1 MTAHNT
7 LLVSHFTEEEK
18 SMDGYETILAE
29 LHFLKGMEKEHLEAI
44 ADCASY
50 VRFQKG
56 QFLFREG
63 EFAHRFYMISS
74 GKVALEIFT
83 PGRGPV
89 TVETIEDGEVLGWS
103 WLFEPYRWHFDALA
117 LTDITAVAFDGLCL
131 RGKCD
136 ANHDLGYDMVTRF
149 SQVITARLQATRL
162 ALLDVYS
169 AQPDVPVVS
178 KR

>member
-1 MTAHNT
+1 MCGSRRGSSYSA
-7 LLVSHFTEEEK
+7 K
-18 SMDGYETILAE
+18 
-29 LHFLKGMEKEHLEAI
+29 
-44 ADCASY
+44 AS
-50 VRFQKG
+50 
-56 QFLFREG
+56 LPS
-63 EFAHRFYMISS
+63 RFYMISS

-117 LTDITAVAFDGLCL
+117 LTDITAVAFDALCL

-169 AQPDVPVVS
+169 ALSLICPS
-178 KR
+178 

>member
-1 MTAHNT
+1 
-7 LLVSHFTEEEK
+7 
-18 SMDGYETILAE
+18 MDNYETILAGQ
-29 LHFLKGMEKEHLEAI
+29 HFLKGMEQEHLETI

-63 EFAHRFYMISS
+63 EFARRFYIITS
-74 GKVALEIFT
+74 GKVAIETFA

-89 TVETIEDGEVLGWS
+89 ILETLEDGEVLGWS
-103 WLFEPYRWHFDALA
+103 WLFEPYRWHFDAFA
-117 LTDITAVAFDGLCL
+117 QTDVTAVAFDALCL

-136 ANHDLGYDMVTRF
+136 ADHDLGYELVKRF
-149 SQVITARLQATRL
+149 SHVIMERLQATRL

-169 AQPDVPVVS
+169 ANPGMPVGS
-178 KR
+178 KE